1 MKIGIATSISDQSL
15 PAGTVAR
22 LVEEA
27 GFETLS
33 FGEHSHIPAA
43 RQTPYPGGDGDL
55 PPGYER
61 LLDLVV
67 SLTCAALATE
77 TIRLATGIMQIVQRD
92 PIWAAKSVATLDR
105 VSNGRMLL
113 ITGSSWNI
121 EEMRNHGVDPE
132 TRYDLVRE
140 RMLAMREIW
149 RDDEATFHGD
159 FVNFD
164 RIWSWPKPVQP
175 GGVPLFLGGNS
186 PGSEDRALEYGSGWA
201 PIVMP
206 GVVERV
212 KAFTD
217 AHDLPVIPFGVA
229 TDPKDVEEYAAAGAH
244 RIVMGLGPAQPG
256 EIERSLEEL
265 RACVATAVG

>member
-1 MKIGIATSISDQSL
+1 MEIGLYGVCTDETL
-15 PAGTVAR
+15 RPDEVAS

-27 GFETLS
+27 GFDALH
-33 FGEHSHIPAA
+33 FGEHSHIPAS
-43 RQTPYPGGDGDL
+43 RDTPAPGGELPREYARTFDL
-55 PPGYER
+55 FIG
-61 LLDLVV
+61 
-67 SLTCAALATE
+67 LTTAALATS
-77 TIRLATGIMQIVQRD
+77 RL
-92 PIWAAKSVATLDR
+92 R
-105 VSNGRMLL
+105 VSSGVIQLAQREPITCAKECASLDVLSRGRLDL
-113 ITGSSWNI
+113 IVGHGWNI

-149 RDDEATFHGD
+149 LDDEATFHGD

-186 PGSEDRALEYGSGWA
+186 SGSEERALEYGSGWA

-244 RIVMGLGPAQPG
+244 RIVMSLGPAQPG